1 MIKGVSFRIPQTKTN
16 TLWNILKC
24 IDVKNY
30 IWHNI
35 LSQTEVWC
43 DSNESIFE
51 KHLIEGE
58 DFEKAIQKDHYVV
71 FLKLQAYLTE
81 NPFVNIH
88 TYEQFSASDCQI
100 MVLVYDCEFVEIFIK
115 DMRIIENVYKNALV
129 CDYMDLKY
137 ITDQNDGRSIM
148 DLR

>member
-1 MIKGVSFRIPQTKTN
+1 M
-16 TLWNILKC
+16 
-24 IDVKNY
+24 
-30 IWHNI
+30 
-35 LSQTEVWC
+35 
-43 DSNESIFE
+43 
-51 KHLIEGE
+51 
-58 DFEKAIQKDHYVV
+58 
-71 FLKLQAYLTE
+71 KLQAYLTE

-100 MVLVYDCEFVEIFIK
+100 MVLVYDCKFVEIFIK